1 MAMFLQYCFEF
12 FKELWIDDVLTGAMS
27 RFDMCSRSNETV
39 TYDKTWFSWFCTT
52 WNIFKRYCKSTRL
65 KLTYCLSR
73 YNLATLMIPVVFSLK
88 SPSLHPYCSM
98 PHLDSHILGRFS
110 AIVLTFPSLRMRKF
124 DPYLYGSEFH
134 EGLLV
139 SSGLESDGEIFS
151 PVFVD
156 EKMRRSR
163 TVFASNAGV
172 TVSTLKLQVSHS
184 GSLTSLGGTVVS
196 RRLVADIV
204 DQSEGQLTRSSSLML
219 GEKIGANHVISLGAL
234 KYDFVWSWCIYQS

>member
-1 MAMFLQYCFEF
+1 
-12 FKELWIDDVLTGAMS
+12 
-27 RFDMCSRSNETV
+27 
-39 TYDKTWFSWFCTT
+39 
-52 WNIFKRYCKSTRL
+52 
-65 KLTYCLSR
+65 
-73 YNLATLMIPVVFSLK
+73 
-88 SPSLHPYCSM
+88 
-98 PHLDSHILGRFS
+98 
-110 AIVLTFPSLRMRKF
+110 MRKF

-234 KYDFVWSWCIYQS
+234 KYDFV